1 VKILKVTP
9 KSEEIERLCSR
20 SVAPSPEIHKKV
32 LSILEDVKK
41 NGVSAALRYA
51 KEFDGLNA
59 SSLKI
64 SAKTVASAASK
75 TPESLRSAIRS
86 AIRNVRDFHKKQME
100 KSWDFVTKEGSLLGQ
115 RIRPMRRVGLYVPGG
130 AGVYPSTVIMN
141 AVPALVAGVSE
152 IVVVTPAKGGLNP
165 AVAFVLQ
172 ELGITEIYHIGGA
185 QAVALLAYGGKGVT
199 PVDKIVGPGNV
210 FAAVAKKEVFGTVD
224 IDMIAGPSEVLVMA
238 DASSDPDF
246 VAADLLAQ
254 AEHGSGFE
262 AAICITDSM
271 EVAKDVLACVEA
283 QVEVSPRKEL
293 LEKSLARFGRIL
305 VVKDWEIGVAIANR
319 IAPEH
324 LEVMTRNAEK
334 LAERLD
340 NAGAIFIGPWSSEPV
355 GDYFAGPNHVLPTN
369 GTARFSSPLGVY
381 DFLKRTSIIRYSQ
394 KAMLKNAKAIAE
406 FASAESFYHHAQAV
420 LKRL

>member
-1 VKILKVTP
+1 MKILKVTP

-254 AEHGSGFE
+254 AEHGSSFE

>member
-64 SAKTVASAASK
+64 SAKTVTSAASK

-185 QAVALLAYGGKGVT
+185 QAVALLAYGGKGIT

-305 VVKDWEIGVAIANR
+305 VVKDWETGVAIANR

>member
-41 NGVSAALRYA
+41 NGVVAALRYA

-100 KSWDFVTKEGSLLGQ
+100 KSWNFVTKEGSLLGQ

-185 QAVALLAYGGKGVT
+185 QAVALLAYGGKGIT

-271 EVAKDVLACVEA
+271 DVAKDILACVEA

-305 VVKDWEIGVAIANR
+305 VVKDWDAGVAIANR

-394 KAMLKNAKAIAE
+394 KAMLKNAKAIGE
-406 FASAESFYHHAQAV
+406 FASAEGFYHHAQAV

>member
-185 QAVALLAYGGKGVT
+185 QAVALLAYGGKGIT